1 MLRDI
6 FCTLGVFFLFNISFR
21 IQRGYFI
28 GYIYIFLQDFIH
40 IFIVYLFSNKIYW
53 LISIYLP

>member
-6 FCTLGVFFLFNISFR
+6 FCTLAVFFLFNISFR
-21 IQRGYFI
+21 TQRGYFI

-40 IFIVYLFSNKIYW
+40 IFIVYLFSNIIHR
-53 LISIYLP
+53 LNSLYLP